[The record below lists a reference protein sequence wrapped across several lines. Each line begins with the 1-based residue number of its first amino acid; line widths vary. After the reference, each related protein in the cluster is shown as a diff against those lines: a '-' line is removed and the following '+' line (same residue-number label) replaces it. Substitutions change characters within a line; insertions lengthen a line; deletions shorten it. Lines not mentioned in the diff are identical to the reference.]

1 MQHLEI
7 KNNTKLF
14 SLKSKFRER
23 SLFMAWGGGVGAPKR
38 KGLGKQKFECG
49 QGWVNGKQNNS
60 RVG

>member
-23 SLFMAWGGGVGAPKR
+23 SLFMAGGGGGGGGGAPKR
-38 KGLGKQKFECG
+38 KGLGKQKFE
-49 QGWVNGKQNNS
+49 
-60 RVG
+60 

>member
-23 SLFMAWGGGVGAPKR
+23 SLFMAWGGGGGGHRIEK
-38 KGLGKQKFECG
+38 
-49 QGWVNGKQNNS
+49 GWVNKS
-60 RVG
+60 LSEYKVG